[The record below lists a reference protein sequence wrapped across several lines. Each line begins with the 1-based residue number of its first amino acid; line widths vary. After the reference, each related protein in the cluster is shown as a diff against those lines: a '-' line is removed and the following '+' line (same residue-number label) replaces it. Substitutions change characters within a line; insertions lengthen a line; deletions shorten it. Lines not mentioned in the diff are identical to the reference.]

1 MCVNKNLQIV
11 GIVMNKA
18 LRFRGSPASG
28 AAWYKAKK
36 ASFQIT
42 AVILIMV
49 LIAGFLPGKAG
60 AAYVGEKEITS
71 MGACVID
78 YDTGIQ
84 LYGYE
89 ENRQRVPASMTKMLT
104 AYLIYDAITAGE
116 IKFDTKVKISAGV
129 SEFSRNKE
137 YSNVALIKDEYVTI
151 DSLLDIV
158 IIISACAAAIA
169 LAEGLC
175 GTEAAF
181 VKRMNEKM
189 TKLGIDATFYDAFG
203 GSPDNKISPYGMAV
217 LARNL
222 IKDHP
227 EILKKS
233 QQKSCTFRDL
243 KYNTTNPLLGSYPG
257 LDGLKTGYTDPAL
270 YCFTATA
277 VKNGRRIISVTMG
290 SSSGKTRGTDSE
302 ILLDYGF
309 AVADKVIAEQQGG
322 SKEGEDASQETKPGI
337 EFPENMAQQDA
348 VVLTSLFMD
357 IYCRQILSC
366 AAYLR
371 SGAEGGGGVIWYTAY
386 MTGSFALYGA
396 LMAEVANGAGE

>member
-1 MCVNKNLQIV
+1 MMK
-11 GIVMNKA
+11 KA
-18 LRFRGSPASG
+18 LLFRGNPVPG
-28 AAWYKAKK
+28 AAKHNLKK

-42 AVILIMV
+42 TVVLVIV
-49 LIAGFLPGKAG
+49 LFAGFLPGR
-60 AAYVGEKEITS
+60 AAAAFVGDKEITS
-71 MGACVID
+71 KGACVID

-104 AYLIYDAITAGE
+104 AYLIYDAISAGE
-116 IKFDTKVKISAGV
+116 IKLDSKVKISAGV

-137 YSNVALIKDEYVTI
+137 YSNVALIKDEYITV

-158 IIISACAAAIA
+158 IIISACAAAVA

-175 GTEAAF
+175 GSEAAF
-181 VKRMNEKM
+181 VTRMNDKVK
-189 TKLGIDATFYDAFG
+189 KLGIDAVFYDAFG

-233 QQKSCTFRDL
+233 QQKSCMFRDL
-243 KYNTTNPLLGSYPG
+243 KYNTTNPLLGQYSG

-277 VKNGRRIISVTMG
+277 VRDGRRIISVTMG

-309 AVADKVIAEQQGG
+309 AVADRVIAEQQG
-322 SKEGEDASQETKPGI
+322 
-337 EFPENMAQQDA
+337 
-348 VVLTSLFMD
+348 
-357 IYCRQILSC
+357 
-366 AAYLR
+366 
-371 SGAEGGGGVIWYTAY
+371 
-386 MTGSFALYGA
+386 
-396 LMAEVANGAGE
+396 